1 MSFYLFPQDENEEEL
16 AAIKADLL
24 SMLSEDESVLAV
36 PLGNETEQQP
46 GMLSEEKVGKDMN
59 KLVSY
64 FVVHVLIEVRVSYR
78 KIIPRTK
85 RMNFGCVAKVWSSK
99 FLFNLLI
106 ARSGKNRLKVLIKMG
121 GENFV

>member
-46 GMLSEEKVGKDMN
+46 GMLSEEKVRKDMI
-59 KLVSY
+59 KLFPTLWY
-64 FVVHVLIEVRVSYR
+64 MF
-78 KIIPRTK
+78 
-85 RMNFGCVAKVWSSK
+85 
-99 FLFNLLI
+99 
-106 ARSGKNRLKVLIKMG
+106 
-121 GENFV
+121 